1 MSTWQQVASRL
12 GVARCVLVDVEE
24 MYHAAASTTQMR
36 SVLHL
41 LKDVPLTDTD
51 CAEAMRLLLQ
61 CKWHGSDGEAIS
73 EAILT
78 KSSTNT
84 RAGTKRKEKSSMQ
97 DYAAVADYLTE
108 DDWAALQSERIS
120 VNVKRDRIVMR
131 LASLGCRNPDERTS
145 KLATSILVM
154 VTEPWS
160 ACQNM
165 AACTKVQTMKTFKE
179 EFKRQVRLLPAP
191 TTWLQTLPNCVEHF
205 RSKHADML
213 ASVYG
218 DTVPVKCQLD
228 WQKLQLLNNS
238 FKCRGMAA
246 AESCNSLV
254 PFSATQPQA
263 VTGQVE
269 QFGNM
274 LMQGMSQMY
283 QQQQQMMELMFR
295 GNVKSDGI
303 GLSFAAGN
311 ARNSSSASGSNGT
324 ESMPALPPIP
334 GAVDNAFVS
343 DALRATY
350 NASAHGAFPACP
362 GAADSASASAPH
374 SYGTAD
380 SPSAGNGLPSGVA
393 DKASAGGAALKSS
406 IGLMDL
412 LDKRTAA
419 RSDEAAAAKR
429 KKSKKAITEA
439 VKADASEAVVL
450 AKKPPL
456 KRKKLKKK
464 KRTLSALASTDA
476 GMHVPAAHAF
486 PVSHKKKSRQPEMA
500 VAAVAKKAKTIAAR
514 KGGATPSE
522 AKLKKSP
529 GDAAALK
536 GAAMHEVLSKPSI
549 SHSPYRLEITAATKS
564 NPRLFVLGMA
574 LTSKHKKVE
583 EFVSFVRKMVE
594 KGATKA
600 DVINERLKRFA

>member
-1 MSTWQQVASRL
+1 MSTWQQVASRM
-12 GVARCVLVDVEE
+12 GVARCVLVDVDSR
-24 MYHAAASTTQMR
+24 YHAAASTTQMR

-41 LKDVPLTDTD
+41 LNDAPLTDME

-61 CKWHGSDGEAIS
+61 CTWHGSDGEVIS
-73 EAILT
+73 EAILA
-78 KSSTNT
+78 KSSTQT

-97 DYAAVADYLTE
+97 DYKAFADFLTE
-108 DDWAALQSERIS
+108 DDWAALQSEKIS
-120 VNVKRDRIVMR
+120 ANVKRDRIVMR

-145 KLATSILVM
+145 KLVTSIMVM
-154 VTEPWS
+154 VTAPWS
-160 ACQNM
+160 DCQNM
-165 AACTKVQTMKTFKE
+165 AACTKVQMMKAFKE
-179 EFKRQVRLLPAP
+179 EFKRYARWLPAP
-191 TTWLQTLPNCVEHF
+191 TTWLHTLPNCVEEF
-205 RSKHADML
+205 RSKHADMV
-213 ASVYG
+213 APAYG
-218 DTVPVKCQLD
+218 DAVPVKCQLD
-228 WQKLQLLNNS
+228 WHKLQVLNNS
-238 FKCRGMAA
+238 FKCRGIAA
-246 AESCNSLV
+246 AGNSLV
-254 PFSATQPQA
+254 PHSATQQQA

-334 GAVDNAFVS
+334 GAVDNASVS
-343 DALRATY
+343 DALRAAY
-350 NASAHGAFPACP
+350 NASALGAFR
-362 GAADSASASAPH
+362 AADSASSSDTPP
-374 SYGTAD
+374 AD
-380 SPSAGNGLPSGVA
+380 NPSAGNGLPSGVA

-419 RSDEAAAAKR
+419 RSGEAAAAKR

-500 VAAVAKKAKTIAAR
+500 VAAVAKKAKTSAAR
-514 KGGATPSE
+514 KGGATPSA